1 LNTNPKAVGI
11 IIAVGIAAAGIVLYA
26 NADIRSSPAQIISQD
41 ETLQAIDDEMPAT
54 EGNSNDS
61 DAANSNASAVIAAN
75 NQFALDFYSN
85 VTQQESSSIFFS
97 PWSMSAAFAIA
108 YEGARGTTA
117 EEIQSV
123 FGFPA
128 DDSVRKSSF
137 AAVQKDLNEND
148 SNYTLNTANALWV
161 KEGYQ
166 LSEDYVSTAR
176 QYYDS
181 EVANVDFKGNE
192 GVGQINKW
200 IESKT
205 NNKIKDLIPPGSTNA
220 FTRLIIT
227 NAVYFNGTWSI
238 EFDEADTSEEDFH
251 VNANKTVTV
260 PMMKLQNEFFNYVET
275 DELQVLEMPY
285 QGGKVS
291 MLLLLPHNGIDNS
304 SIEQSLTLDKLEQL
318 SGELQ
323 NQTIDV
329 NIPKFKL
336 ETDYTLYSM
345 LADMGMPTPFND
357 GAADFSG
364 ITEQER
370 LFIAAAV
377 HKAFVDVNEKGTE
390 AVAATGITMTVSSYQ
405 PIPVFRAD
413 RPFIFI
419 IQDSETG
426 NILFMGRVADPS
438 MNK

>member
-1 LNTNPKAVGI
+1 
-11 IIAVGIAAAGIVLYA
+11 
-26 NADIRSSPAQIISQD
+26 
-41 ETLQAIDDEMPAT
+41 MPAT
-54 EGNSNDS
+54 GGNSNDS

-85 VTQQESSSIFFS
+85 VTQQDSSNIFFS
-97 PWSMSAAFAIA
+97 PWSISSAFAIA

-123 FGFPA
+123 FSFAA
-128 DDSVRKSSF
+128 DDSVRRSSF

-148 SNYTLNTANALWV
+148 GNYTLNTANALWV

-181 EVANVDFKGNE
+181 EVANVDFIGNE

-205 NNKIKDLIPPGSTNA
+205 NNKIKDLIPPGSTNEL
-220 FTRLIIT
+220 TRLIIT

-251 VNANKTVTV
+251 VSANKTVTV
-260 PMMKLQNEFFNYVET
+260 PMMKLDKKFFNYAET
-275 DELQVLEMPY
+275 DELQILEMPY

-291 MLLLLPHNGIDNS
+291 MLLLLPHNGTDVS

-318 SGELQ
+318 RGELQ

-336 ETDYTLYSM
+336 ETDYTLNSM
-345 LADMGMPTPFND
+345 LEDMGMPTSFNEN
-357 GAADFSG
+357 AADFSG
-364 ITEQER
+364 ITEEER
-370 LFIAAAV
+370 LFIAAAL

-390 AVAATGITMTVSSYQ
+390 AAAATGITIETTSYQ

-413 RPFIFI
+413 RPFLFI

-426 NILFMGRVADPS
+426 NILFMGRVVDPS
-438 MNK
+438 VIE